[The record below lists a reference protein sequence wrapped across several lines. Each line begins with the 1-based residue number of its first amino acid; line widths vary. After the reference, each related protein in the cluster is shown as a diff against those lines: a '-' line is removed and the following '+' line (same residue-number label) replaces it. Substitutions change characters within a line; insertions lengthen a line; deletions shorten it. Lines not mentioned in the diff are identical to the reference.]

1 MIAGGA
7 PIGQPLS
14 CECRGIVQ
22 IARVINP
29 RSIAR
34 EQGRTHDADSDLQ
47 KQVQGSGGLWAKTTA
62 VFRLTAEN
70 AKGAEKPQR
79 NNASAR
85 SACSA
90 VKSVDGCCDW
100 RRSTGDRGEN
110 TPGQSPDARRRE
122 NTRAGTRRPR
132 ATRTIGM
139 CAVTG
144 QPVIRR
150 RVSAASMSS
159 SDSSIRIRSGR

>member
-100 RRSTGDRGEN
+100 RRSTGHRGEN
-110 TPGQSPDARRRE
+110 TAGSIAGRAQTREHASRHAAPTRDAHDRDVRGDGA
-122 NTRAGTRRPR
+122 AGDQAPR
-132 ATRTIGM
+132 F
-139 CAVTG
+139 
-144 QPVIRR
+144 
-150 RVSAASMSS
+150 
-159 SDSSIRIRSGR
+159 SGLDVLE